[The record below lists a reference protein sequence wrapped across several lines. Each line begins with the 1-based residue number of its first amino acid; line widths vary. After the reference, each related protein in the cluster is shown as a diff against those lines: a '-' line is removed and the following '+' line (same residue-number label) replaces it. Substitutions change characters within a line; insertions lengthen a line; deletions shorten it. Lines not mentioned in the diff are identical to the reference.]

1 MDNDP
6 IFALL
11 QQKMAE
17 GSWDSSGAF
26 TIEAGRAASRLG
38 KDFAATY
45 PGQYPLKFVQSAVAM
60 GMNRLV
66 FKSKRQALR
75 VEFFEPKVPE
85 FLEYFKFALERVGE
99 LPQSTPFLD
108 LFQGIWGGLA
118 DHGHQVEAMICWQG
132 ESRRY
137 EFSTDGVKELP
148 SSGPVKGKKKPALT
162 LLMTRSTANLRTE
175 GRMIRE
181 RCDFAP
187 LELLWNG
194 RRLPRNSWVRT
205 KTAAAEDWYLRWAPR
220 GFRLGESYLTRGN
233 NHPGTTIW
241 LPALNRRGVLAWG
254 EGHPGSRPRFWSPRK
269 DNVLYHSGV
278 GTGNFC
284 GAVAQTL
291 DSKARTPV
299 IFVSKGVV
307 VDSPAPVLVP
317 AGGLAVLD
325 CYSASLRTDVFGLR
339 LVVDRQL
346 NSVVGILKQRM
357 AELHQRLRPHVYPLP
372 VRRRII
378 ENMPLGA
385 GLTAVALAPFL
396 PISGVV
402 LLGGIGQIALWKLGR
417 GLSKSMVP
425 HGFLDALSKVLPACV
440 PGDRLN
446 LNTSRASRTY
456 RLK

>member
-1 MDNDP
+1 M
-6 IFALL
+6 
-11 QQKMAE
+11 
-17 GSWDSSGAF
+17 
-26 TIEAGRAASRLG
+26 
-38 KDFAATY
+38 
-45 PGQYPLKFVQSAVAM
+45 
-60 GMNRLV
+60 
-66 FKSKRQALR
+66 
-75 VEFFEPKVPE
+75 
-85 FLEYFKFALERVGE
+85 
-99 LPQSTPFLD
+99 
-108 LFQGIWGGLA
+108 
-118 DHGHQVEAMICWQG
+118 
-132 ESRRY
+132 
-137 EFSTDGVKELP
+137 
-148 SSGPVKGKKKPALT
+148 
-162 LLMTRSTANLRTE
+162 
-175 GRMIRE
+175 
-181 RCDFAP
+181 
-187 LELLWNG
+187 
-194 RRLPRNSWVRT
+194 
-205 KTAAAEDWYLRWAPR
+205 
-220 GFRLGESYLTRGN
+220 
-233 NHPGTTIW
+233 
-241 LPALNRRGVLAWG
+241 
-254 EGHPGSRPRFWSPRK
+254 
-269 DNVLYHSGV
+269 
-278 GTGNFC
+278 
-284 GAVAQTL
+284 
-291 DSKARTPV
+291 
-299 IFVSKGVV
+299 
-307 VDSPAPVLVP
+307 DSPAPVLVP